1 MGKPEPEP
9 EAGAAFL
16 EYIISAHD
24 ENLDLNKAASFD
36 TTALHAIYDIEAFEG
51 RLVCKLPVTELVQNR
66 FGTLH
71 GGCIGGRALFC
82 VSHWCGQRA
91 ATLVDVVTS
100 AALVTLVR
108 RPSVSLTM
116 SIDYLNPAELGTVV
130 EIEGRVVKHGK
141 SIAVTECDIRRADG
155 TIVAQGK
162 HTKFFKEGPVFVP
175 KQPPPTQLSKL

>member
-71 GGCIGGRALFC
+71 GGCI
-82 VSHWCGQRA
+82 